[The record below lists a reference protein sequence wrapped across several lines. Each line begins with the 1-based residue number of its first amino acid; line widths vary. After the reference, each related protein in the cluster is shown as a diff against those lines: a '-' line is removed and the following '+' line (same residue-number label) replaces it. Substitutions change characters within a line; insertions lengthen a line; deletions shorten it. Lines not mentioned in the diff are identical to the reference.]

1 MAEELLNIAREV
13 GLREVMHGVN
23 SQVAMKLLSEFAN
36 LAIDKVIGE
45 PVGMAGAMPG
55 TSGFTMAAFKSED
68 VPVGT
73 ELYALKEVK

>member
-45 PVGMAGAMPG
+45 PVAYLYPN
-55 TSGFTMAAFKSED
+55 GFVGVD
-68 VPVGT
+68 VSKDYPPHCKPV
-73 ELYALKEVK
+73 YALKEVK